1 MLQFA
6 DALIL
11 LKRPE
16 DKMTQIREHT
26 VLCSVILYDYS
37 IFIRLGGSACLHS
50 TGEILG
56 KGQSGDEAQAKN
68 RPVS

>member
-1 MLQFA
+1 
-6 DALIL
+6 
-11 LKRPE
+11 
-16 DKMTQIREHT
+16 MTQIREHT